1 MGEIG
6 NVKRKGLIERKRGLK
21 DEAIKQSV

>member
-6 NVKRKGLIERKRGLK
+6 NVKRKDLIERKRGLK

>member
-21 DEAIKQSV
+21 DKAIK